1 MANLC
6 IKLKFFSFDYRP
18 IQDAVDKGLDIVPGV
33 EFSAR
38 HTMDGMFT
46 FIDPKMTP
54 ILGYLPQELT
64 GSSVYEHVLYDD
76 IPGLV
81 EGHRK
86 ALKVKEEVKV
96 APVKFRY
103 LIFLICFL
111 SIKQLNSNCFHL
123 AQLLTR
129 KRGEKSIFNNS
140 Y

>member
-1 MANLC
+1 
-6 IKLKFFSFDYRP
+6 
-18 IQDAVDKGLDIVPGV
+18 
-33 EFSAR
+33 
-38 HTMDGMFT
+38 MDGMFT

-103 LIFLICFL
+103 FISICFF
-111 SIKQLNSNCFHL
+111 SIHD
-123 AQLLTR
+123 R
-129 KRGEKSIFNNS
+129 RGRTYTDIPTGRHQILGLIHIRG
-140 Y
+140 

>member
-1 MANLC
+1 
-6 IKLKFFSFDYRP
+6 
-18 IQDAVDKGLDIVPGV
+18 
-33 EFSAR
+33 
-38 HTMDGMFT
+38 MDGMFT

-103 LIFLICFL
+103 SISICFYH
-111 SIKQLNSNCFHL
+111 FHYV
-123 AQLLTR
+123 LLRFQHFVLRVVQYVFTVFFTTC
-129 KRGEKSIFNNS
+129 SLIVH
-140 Y
+140 

>member
-1 MANLC
+1 
-6 IKLKFFSFDYRP
+6 
-18 IQDAVDKGLDIVPGV
+18 
-33 EFSAR
+33 
-38 HTMDGMFT
+38 MDGMFT

-103 LIFLICFL
+103 FISTSFFP
-111 SIKQLNSNCFHL
+111 IKELNSNCFSML
-123 AQLLTR
+123 CLLIR
-129 KRGEKSIFNNS
+129 KRGAKTFSLILKHP
-140 Y
+140 

>member
-1 MANLC
+1 
-6 IKLKFFSFDYRP
+6 
-18 IQDAVDKGLDIVPGV
+18 
-33 EFSAR
+33 
-38 HTMDGMFT
+38 MDGMFT

-103 LIFLICFL
+103 FISISFF
-111 SIKQLNSNCFHL
+111 SIKELNSNCFSML
-123 AQLLTR
+123 CLLIR
-129 KRGEKSIFNNS
+129 KRGAKTFSLILKHP
-140 Y
+140 